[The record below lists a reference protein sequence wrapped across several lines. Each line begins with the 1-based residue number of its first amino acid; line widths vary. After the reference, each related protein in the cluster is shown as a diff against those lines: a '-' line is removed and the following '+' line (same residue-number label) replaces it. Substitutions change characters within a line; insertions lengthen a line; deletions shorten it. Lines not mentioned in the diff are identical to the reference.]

1 MNLTGRCHLWVH
13 LNLKFIKMSLK
24 TTLLFI
30 FLHIILTLN
39 SLAVEKTD
47 KYYYENAVYRDEIK
61 SVQLYRVGNELSN
74 PVIELGSD
82 VKLILKFDELTEDVK
97 NYSYTIIHCDVN
109 WNESFIPQ
117 NEYLSENPDN
127 PVSDYAIS
135 NNTTIKFVNYQLQI
149 PNEDCTPKYSGNYA
163 LVVFEDNN
171 RENLVLIQRFY
182 VFEPKVRIEGLVKRA
197 TFDAFNGENQEV
209 DFKVINDELKFKN
222 PAEDI
227 KIVLMQ
233 NHRWDNAIR
242 NLKPSFIRE
251 NILEYDYDKENVFPG
266 GNEFRFFDIRTNR
279 HPGENVGN
287 IQFVR
292 PYYHVS
298 LLPDAIRSNKKYIP
312 YSEMNGNFVVESQDR
327 VSDVD
332 TECDYEFVHFSLPME
347 SPLVGSSV
355 NVFGA
360 LTGWNANKTNE
371 MKWNFETARYELSLL
386 LKQGYYN
393 YQYAYIAQNSKK
405 ADLVNLEG
413 TYFVTE
419 NEYQIFAYYR
429 DQASRYDRLVG
440 YVKINSAV
448 K

>member
-1 MNLTGRCHLWVH
+1 MNLTGICQLLVH
-13 LNLKFIKMSLK
+13 LNLKFIKMSRK

-39 SLAVEKTD
+39 SWASGKTD

-61 SVQLYRVGNELSN
+61 SVQIYRIGNELSN

-82 VKLILKFDELTEDVK
+82 VKLVLKFDDLAEEVK
-97 NYSYTIIHCDVN
+97 NYSYTVIHCDVN
-109 WNESFIPQ
+109 WNESFIQQ

-127 PVSDYAIS
+127 PVSDYAMS
-135 NNTTIKFVNYQLQI
+135 NNTTIKFVNYQIQI

-163 LVVFEDNN
+163 LVVFEDDN

-197 TFDAFNGENQEV
+197 TFDSFNGENQEV
-209 DFKVINDELKFKN
+209 DFKVINDQLKLRN

-227 KIVLMQ
+227 KVVLMQ

-242 NLKPSFIRE
+242 SLKPSFIRE

-279 HPGENVGN
+279 HPGENVGE
-287 IQFVR
+287 IQFIR

-298 LLPDAIRSNKKYIP
+298 LLADAIRSNKKYMP
-312 YSEMNGNFVVESQDR
+312 FDEMNGNFVIESQDR
-327 VSDVD
+327 VSDFD
-332 TECDYEFVHFSLPME
+332 TECDYEFVHFLLPMQ

-371 MKWNFETARYELSLL
+371 MKWNFETARYELTLL

-393 YQYAYIAQNSKK
+393 YQYAYTAQNSKT

-419 NEYQIFAYYR
+419 NEYQIYAYYR
-429 DQASRYDRLVG
+429 DLASRYDRLVG
-440 YVKINSAV
+440 YVKINSAM